1 MKGSGNSLCLL
12 VLALVGLGGAIG
24 AVARYLLGTWIATHV
39 SPDFPWSTF
48 LINISGSFLIGV
60 ILGLASAGQLS
71 NEARLF
77 LAVGV
82 LGGYTTFST
91 FSYESLELLADGSMR
106 AFLLNTLGQL
116 SCGLIAVYFGL
127 VVSRL
132 LGGAQ

>member
-1 MKGSGNSLCLL
+1 MELL
-12 VLALVGLGGAIG
+12 VRVALVGLGGALG
-24 AVARYLLGTWIATHV
+24 AVARYVLGTWIATRMG
-39 SPDFPWSTF
+39 PDFPWSTF

-60 ILGLASAGQLS
+60 ALGLASAGQLS
-71 NEARLF
+71 SEARLF

-91 FSYESLELLADGSMR
+91 FSYESFELLSDGSMY

-116 SCGLIAVYFGL
+116 LCGLIAVYLGL

>member
-1 MKGSGNSLCLL
+1 ML
-12 VLALVGLGGAIG
+12 VRVALVGLGGALG
-24 AVARYLLGTWIATHV
+24 AVARYLLGTWIATRV

-91 FSYESLELLADGSMR
+91 FSYESLELLADGGE
-106 AFLLNTLGQL
+106 AFGEHPLLVADRLQ
-116 SCGLIAVYFGL
+116 AVFAIVTCATSIPFPRKPPSQYI
-127 VVSRL
+127 R
-132 LGGAQ
+132 

>member
-1 MKGSGNSLCLL
+1 MLAR
-12 VLALVGLGGAIG
+12 VALVGLGGALG
-24 AVARYLLGTWIATHV
+24 AVARYLLGTWIATRV

-48 LINISGSFLIGV
+48 LINVSGSFLIGV

-106 AFLLNTLGQL
+106 TFLLNTLGQL
-116 SCGLIAVYFGL
+116 SGGLIAVYCGL

>member
-1 MKGSGNSLCLL
+1 MGML
-12 VLALVGLGGAIG
+12 VRVALVGLGGALG
-24 AVARYLLGTWIATHV
+24 AVARYLLGTWIATRV

-60 ILGLASAGQLS
+60 ILGLATAGQVS
-71 NEARLF
+71 TETRLF

>member
-1 MKGSGNSLCLL
+1 MLIRI
-12 VLALVGLGGAIG
+12 ALVGLGGALG
-24 AVARYLLGTWIATHV
+24 AVARYLLGLWIATRV

-48 LINISGSFLIGV
+48 LINISGSFLIGIV
-60 ILGLASAGQLS
+60 LGLASAGQIS
-71 NEARLF
+71 SETRLF

-91 FSYESLELLADGSMR
+91 FSYESLELLMDGSIR
-106 AFLLNTLGQL
+106 SFFLNTLGQL
-116 SCGLIAVYFGL
+116 SCGLIAVYAGL

>member
-1 MKGSGNSLCLL
+1 ML
-12 VLALVGLGGAIG
+12 VRVALVGLGGALG
-24 AVARYLLGTWIATHV
+24 AVARYLLGTWIATRV

-48 LINISGSFLIGV
+48 LIGIV
-60 ILGLASAGQLS
+60 LGLASAGQLS

-116 SCGLIAVYFGL
+116 SCGLIAVYLGL